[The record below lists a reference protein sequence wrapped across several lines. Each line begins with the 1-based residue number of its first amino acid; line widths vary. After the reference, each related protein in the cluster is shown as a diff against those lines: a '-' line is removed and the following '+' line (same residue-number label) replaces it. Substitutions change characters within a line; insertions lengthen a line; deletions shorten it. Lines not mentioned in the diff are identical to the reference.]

1 MKLLSA
7 LGLAA
12 VLGASVLGAS
22 LSTSTA
28 LAQEPAPAERRVIV
42 LEETTITPARPAAMT
57 FIARSRPAS
66 RVEDLRSSFTTEIV
80 AATSGAPF

>member
-1 MKLLSA
+1 MKPLAA

-12 VLGASVLGAS
+12 VLGAAVLGAS
-22 LSTSTA
+22 ASTA
-28 LAQEPAPAERRVIV
+28 RAQEPAPAERRVIV

-57 FIARSRPAS
+57 FIARARPAS

-80 AATSGAPF
+80 AATGGAPF